1 MKTSKFLMMVA
12 LVGAVTFTACN
23 NDDEPVTN
31 DKVAVQFSA
40 GIGGNVATGT
50 PETRA
55 AGTTWAAGDD
65 IGIFT
70 VANGTTTPA
79 IDANMQYETTAG
91 NGTFTSIDAANTIYY
106 PGSGT
111 IDFIA
116 YYPYA
121 SGTVLGTPIE
131 VNIGTTQTATSQA
144 TFDLL
149 YTATTAGYTSASP
162 TTVPLTFD
170 HKLSKLVMNLVAG
183 SGATLSNV
191 SVSIKGTRINNT
203 FNLSTG
209 ALGTA
214 DAWTAAITPRQIT
227 ANSSYDAII
236 MPSSYADGVASVEIT
251 AGGEVYT
258 WDCGAITFAP
268 GSEHIYTIT
277 LTKGGGV
284 TVTGTINP
292 WTTGT
297 GGNVTAE
304 N

>member
-1 MKTSKFLMMVA
+1 MMA
-12 LVGAVTFTACN
+12 TLAGAVAFTSCN

-31 DKVAVQFSA
+31 DKTPVQFAA
-40 GIGGNVATGT
+40 GIGGNVATGA

-55 AGTTWAAGDD
+55 AGTTWGTGDD

-70 VANGTTTPA
+70 VTNGTTTPA

-91 NGTFTSIDAANTIYY
+91 DGTFTAIDDANMIYY

-116 YYPYA
+116 YYPWETGA
-121 SGTVLGTPIE
+121 ALGTPIDVE
-131 VNIGTTQTATSQA
+131 IGTAQTAATQA

-149 YTATTAGYTSASP
+149 YAKTTAGYTSASP
-162 TTVPLTFD
+162 TTVPLAFD
-170 HKLSKLVMNLVAG
+170 HQLSKLVMNLVAG
-183 SGATLSNV
+183 SGASLSNV
-191 SVSIKGTRINNT
+191 SVSIKGMNTKNT

-209 ALGTA
+209 ALGT
-214 DAWTAAITPRQIT
+214 TASTPVAITPRTIT
-227 ANSSYDAII
+227 ANASYDAII
-236 MPSSYADGVASVEIT
+236 LPGSYTTGVSVEIT
-251 AGGEVYT
+251 AGGETYT
-258 WDCGAITFAP
+258 WDCGAITFAA
-268 GSEHIYTIT
+268 GSEHVYTVT
-277 LTKGGGV
+277 LIKDGGV